1 MAIQALSLPLPD
13 ESARV
18 EASPEQLDPEAAIG
32 EQLRAL
38 RQPGRYPDPGAMGDH
53 TTALII

>member
-32 EQLRAL
+32 ASSCVSCANPADIPTRVLWVIT
-38 RQPGRYPDPGAMGDH
+38 PPH
-53 TTALII
+53 